1 MDAAAAPLIDPE
13 HLRAYMQRET
23 RFWGRSVRQRREDLA
38 MTLAQVAALAGT
50 SIQTISKIEA
60 GEIAARDHLRIA
72 LAFALSTEV
81 DRLFPMPT
89 REVIRREIEAAAETA
104 LVAS

>member
-1 MDAAAAPLIDPE
+1 MEDGLAPLIDPE

-23 RFWGRSVRQRREDLA
+23 RFWGRSVRQRREDLG
-38 MTLAQVAALAGT
+38 MTLAHVAALAGT

-72 LAFALSTEV
+72 LAFALSTEI
-81 DRLFPMPT
+81 DRLFPMPS
-89 REVIRREIEAAAETA
+89 REVIRREIDAAADRA